1 SPKEPPFYMDGKG
14 YGDPI
19 TQDTV
24 FTFTYGVKATY
35 AMVASENAEHTIGD
49 GKNAVFTF
57 KRNIDDEKTYGKFKT
72 ALMDGK
78 AMPAGSHTTKEG
90 SLILTLNNTYLDTLS
105 AGKHTVTVKFEDGEA
120 QATVTIKEAPP
131 VPKTGDNGNPAL
143 WIGLMLLGL
152 IGISGMAVTRK
163 RSRR

>member
-1 SPKEPPFYMDGKG
+1 MH
-14 YGDPI
+14 
-19 TQDTV
+19 TV
-24 FTFTYGVKATY
+24 FTFTYGVKASY

-49 GKNAVFTF
+49 VKNAVFTF
-57 KRNIDDEKTYGKFKT
+57 KRNIDDEKTYGEFKT

-131 VPKTGDNGNPAL
+131 VPKTGDNGNPVL